1 MKKKIIFFDV
11 DYTIYSHKTNSIP
24 PSCIEGIKKAKDN
37 GYLIV
42 LATGRSK
49 ELTALLGI
57 FDVIDFDYFVTI
69 NGTLVMDKNNN
80 IIFSKPISKRTVNKI
95 MCLTDKLNLNIAL
108 ISQNECYL
116 YKDEDTRS
124 HLGYDPL
131 HIPIPETKKYMCEN
145 IYQIN
150 LFCED
155 KYLNIY
161 KKETKDVTYSRLD
174 NYGYDIYAIN
184 QTKATGIKHLIDHLG
199 IDQKDTIAFGDGHN
213 DKEMISFCHLGIAM
227 GNAINSVKEISNYIT
242 TDIDDN
248 GIYNALK
255 HFKII

>member
-1 MKKKIIFFDV
+1 
-11 DYTIYSHKTNSIP
+11 
-24 PSCIEGIKKAKDN
+24 
-37 GYLIV
+37 
-42 LATGRSK
+42 
-49 ELTALLGI
+49 
-57 FDVIDFDYFVTI
+57 
-69 NGTLVMDKNNN
+69 
-80 IIFSKPISKRTVNKI
+80 

-124 HLGYDPL
+124 HLSYDPL
-131 HIPIPETKKYMCEN
+131 HIPIPETKKYMGEN

-155 KYLNIY
+155 KYLDIY

-213 DKEMISFCHLGIAM
+213 DASMVRYAGIGVAMENAVQDLKDIADEITLSNEEDGIAVSLYKHM
-227 GNAINSVKEISNYIT
+227 PEIC
-242 TDIDDN
+242 
-248 GIYNALK
+248 
-255 HFKII
+255 

>member
-95 MCLTDKLNLNIAL
+95 MCLTDKLNLKTNVIYIKMRIQEVIWVMILCIFLFLRPKNIWVKRYIKL
-108 ISQNECYL
+108 IYFV
-116 YKDEDTRS
+116 K
-124 HLGYDPL
+124 
-131 HIPIPETKKYMCEN
+131 
-145 IYQIN
+145 
-150 LFCED
+150 
-155 KYLNIY
+155 
-161 KKETKDVTYSRLD
+161 
-174 NYGYDIYAIN
+174 
-184 QTKATGIKHLIDHLG
+184 
-199 IDQKDTIAFGDGHN
+199 
-213 DKEMISFCHLGIAM
+213 ISI
-227 GNAINSVKEISNYIT
+227 
-242 TDIDDN
+242 
-248 GIYNALK
+248 
-255 HFKII
+255 